1 MLHQHDLGLYEKALN
16 PALSW
21 LDRLSTAKSLGFD
34 FVEISIDESDE
45 RLARLDWSPAERAAL
60 HPGKRRAAALHVP
73 FCSPPFSLRQRRP
86 RHPRPRL

>member
-34 FVEISIDESDE
+34 FVEISI
-45 RLARLDWSPAERAAL
+45 RC
-60 HPGKRRAAALHVP
+60 V
-73 FCSPPFSLRQRRP
+73 
-86 RHPRPRL
+86 